1 MSLKVTKLIRLTILM
16 GLLLSMSL
24 LTGCGNKKEI
34 VFWNPFT
41 GLDGE
46 IVTKMVDDFNATNPE
61 YTITNVPLA
70 AGDIY
75 TKVPLASQSGEEI
88 PDFGVIHYYMISNWI
103 DQGILVPMNEVIAE
117 HPEIKKENY
126 LQDAWEY
133 GERDEKRYALPLDM
147 HGAIGYYNV
156 DLMNKYGPNVLDD
169 GKVTWEEIQEMGE
182 LSKADGI
189 TAYGGAAFLGDQ
201 FFTFVGQLGGDLVK
215 DGKPNIDSPEARE
228 AIARMTEIFDSGYST
243 VIGDDNYSM
252 FSSGKVIF
260 TPEGTWTVTGWRND
274 YPELNYAVA
283 PMLIVGDTPYNFLSS
298 HQFVIYNKENS
309 KEKPEVTE
317 AKRKVIGDFLEYMR
331 TNSDTW
337 ATAGHLPA
345 ALAATESAAFK
356 ALPQSVLM
364 DTEENRESLRMIDY
378 TNWQYVQDACNGVLE
393 DILRGNLTVDE
404 GLAKAQKEAQDK
416 IAEVE

>member
-1 MSLKVTKLIRLTILM
+1 MGTKLKKWVSLAVLAGM
-16 GLLLSMSL
+16 LLSMSL
-24 LTGCGNKKEI
+24 LTGCGQKKEI

-46 IVTKMVDDFNATNPE
+46 IVTKMVDEFNATDPE

-75 TKVPLASQSGEEI
+75 TKVPLAIQSGEEI

-103 DQGILVPMNEVIAE
+103 DQNILLPMDEVIAA
-117 HPEIKKENY
+117 HPEIKAENY
-126 LQDAWEY
+126 LQDAWNY
-133 GERDEKRYALPLDM
+133 GERDGSRYALPLDM

-156 DLMNKYGPNVLDD
+156 DLMDKYGPGVMDD
-169 GKVTWEEIQEMGE
+169 GKVTWAEIQEMGE
-182 LSKADGI
+182 RSKADGI
-189 TAYGGAAFLGDQ
+189 AAYGGAAFIGDQ

-228 AIARMTEIFDSGYST
+228 AIAALSEIYDSGYST

-260 TPEGTWTVTGWRND
+260 TPEGTWTVTGWHND

-283 PMLIVGDTPYNFLSS
+283 PMLIVGDTPYNYLSS
-298 HQFVIYNKENS
+298 HQLVIYNKDGS

-317 AKRKVIGDFLEYMR
+317 AKRKVIGDFLEFMR

-345 ALAATESAAFK
+345 SLAATESEDFK

-364 DTEENRESLRMIDY
+364 ATEENRESLRMIDY
-378 TNWQYVQDACNGVLE
+378 TNWQYIQDACNGVLE

-404 GLAKAQKEAQDK
+404 GLAKAQKEAVDK